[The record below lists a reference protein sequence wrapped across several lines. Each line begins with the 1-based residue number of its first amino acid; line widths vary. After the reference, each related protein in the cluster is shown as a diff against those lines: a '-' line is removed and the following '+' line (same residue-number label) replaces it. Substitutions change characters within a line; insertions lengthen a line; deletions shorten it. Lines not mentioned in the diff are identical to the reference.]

1 MQVGVVR
8 ERRTG
13 ERRVAATPETVQQLV
28 SLGLAVVVEKGAG
41 NESGYSDAAYTGA
54 GATIAATLPLGKL
67 NVLVHV
73 RPLSPTTVGALKK
86 GAVTVGLASPSTEPE
101 TVAALAARG
110 ITSFALELIPR
121 ISRAQSMDALSSQ
134 ALVGGYRAVI
144 EALTRYPRFF
154 PLYMTAAG
162 TIPPAKVLVLGAGVA
177 GLQAIGTAKRLGA
190 RVSANDIRAASADEV
205 RSMGGTFIN
214 LDLDAAAEGAGGYA
228 KELAEDRAQRQRDL
242 LAPHV
247 AAADVLI
254 TTAAI
259 PGRAAPLLVTTK
271 MVKGMRAGSVVV
283 DMAAES
289 GGNVEGVVA
298 GKDTAVTVDG
308 GTVTLVGLQDA
319 PSDVASDASRLY
331 AKNVSN
337 LLALMTKDGV
347 VAPDFSDEVIGGA
360 CLTREGKIT
369 HEPTAT
375 AMAEKKAPA
384 KKAPATKAPAKK
396 APAKKAPAATKAS
409 TTKKGAK

>member
-1 MQVGVVR
+1 MQVGVTR
-8 ERRTG
+8 ELRAG

-28 SLGLAVVVEKGAG
+28 ALGLDVVVEKGAG
-41 NESGYSDAAYTGA
+41 VESGYSDSAYHDA

-67 NVLVHV
+67 DVLVHV
-73 RPLSPTTVGALKK
+73 RPLSPTTVKALKK
-86 GAVTVGLASPSTEPE
+86 DAVTIGLASPSTELP
-101 TVAALAARG
+101 TVAALAAG
-110 ITSFALELIPR
+110 KITSFALELIPR

-144 EALTRYPRFF
+144 EAITRYPRFF

-214 LDLDAAAEGAGGYA
+214 LDLDTAASEGTGGYA
-228 KELAEDRAQRQRDL
+228 KELAEDRAKRQRDL
-242 LAPHV
+242 LAPHI

-259 PGRAAPLLVTTK
+259 PGRAAPLLVTTE

-283 DMAAES
+283 DLAAES
-289 GGNVEGVVA
+289 GGNVEGVIA
-298 GKDTAVTVDG
+298 GKDVAVPVDG

-319 PSDVASDASRLY
+319 PSAVPSDASRLY

-347 VAPDFSDEVIGGA
+347 VAPDYSDEVVSGA
-360 CLTREGKIT
+360 CLTRDGNVT
-369 HEPTAT
+369 HEPTAQSLT
-375 AMAEKKAPA
+375 QSKAEA
-384 KKAPATKAPAKK
+384 
-396 APAKKAPAATKAS
+396 KAPAAKKAAAPKQAAAPKTPTTKT